1 MKKKNKFS
9 KDKNFGITLSIIF
22 FIIYLFSLNNMNFK
36 FNNYILIS
44 LIFLFISF
52 VKIYFIIIGT
62 VGLIMKLFGYDP
74 LNIKNKKISSF
85 WKQRSKNYDDM
96 ESMRDQF

>member
-1 MKKKNKFS
+1 
-9 KDKNFGITLSIIF
+9 
-22 FIIYLFSLNNMNFK
+22 MNFK

-52 VKIYFIIIGT
+52 VKPNLLNILNFLVFKIGLVFMRLVSNLNILIIYFIIIGT